1 MLHRMPGMPRELN
14 PPVFFLLTQNDS
26 PRYLA
31 PPGKHL
37 LVLQLHASFRTLAQL
52 RCDFSS
58 FFPTIMRG
66 VGELSLASHH
76 PTPRE
81 KTVSFHHS
89 ARSWP
94 MFGTDTPLYYLT
106 SGACVSIKVIKLH
119 KITFQ
124 SMKTTLL

>member
-1 MLHRMPGMPRELN
+1 MLHRMPRIPRELN

-26 PRYLA
+26 PRYLV

-37 LVLQLHASFRTLAQL
+37 LVLQLHAGFRTLAQL
-52 RCDFSS
+52 LRDFACL
-58 FFPTIMRG
+58 FPTVMMG
-66 VGELSLASHH
+66 VGQLPLAPHH

-81 KTVSFHHS
+81 KTVSFHHF

-94 MFGTDTPLYYLT
+94 MFGSDNPLYYLT

-119 KITFQ
+119 IITFQ